1 MRPVERHGYNL
12 ISYTSQTP
20 HRQLPALDG
29 PSFSAP
35 TTGILFPHVYKLS
48 LIGAEYIE
56 STLTDAR
63 AKALSELVLDRVNP
77 REIMEVEW

>member
-1 MRPVERHGYNL
+1 VRPADRQDYNL
-12 ISYTSQTP
+12 ISYSLQTP
-20 HRQLPALDG
+20 HRQLPAFDA

-35 TTGILFPHVYKLS
+35 ATGILFPHVYKLS

-56 STLTDAR
+56 STLSDAR